1 MENQR
6 ETLENVCVLAANCKA
21 AGSVNCN
28 STCWPYVVTHGAS
41 GKGGLWNSTNIPKK
55 YKDRRAANMNLIASQ
70 NPQAYATAKMFVDN
84 VVDYV
89 EDGVGLFLYSIPNQD
104 NRMGTGTG
112 KTTVATTLLNE
123 YTIAR
128 IKLHATGKK
137 KLTVQ
142 PSYFLRASEFQNTHK
157 AKYSGSEEARLM
169 AAEKFSRLKALMM
182 EVELLVVDDISLRNS
197 TESLTDEFYEILDE
211 RNIEGL
217 ATILTSNQPI
227 QKVGEMLSEQ
237 IASRIAG
244 MCEMVGFVGKDNR
257 KMF

>member
-1 MENQR
+1 M
-6 ETLENVCVLAANCKA
+6 ETLKNVCVLAATCKA
-21 AGSVNCN
+21 AGTAHCN
-28 STCWPYVVTHGAS
+28 STCWPYVITHGAS

-55 YKDRRAANMNLIASQ
+55 YRDRRAANMELIAAQ
-70 NPQAYATAKMFVDN
+70 NPQAYATAKM
-84 VVDYV
+84 YV
-89 EDGVGLFLYSIPNQD
+89 GNILEYVKEGTGLFLYSIPNHE
-104 NRMGTGTG
+104 NKMGTGTG

-128 IKLHATGKK
+128 IKEHASGRASI
-137 KLTVQ
+137 TVQ

-217 ATILTSNQPI
+217 ATVLTSNQPI